1 MYKNKDGIVLDLFQA
16 YLVEGASFT
25 ANEEYPILKKSMSPS
40 FPPKKIMPFS
50 TAITFQGDLSDC
62 YVYFYS
68 PDETFERIRRNPRS
82 YLNFFKR
89 CGGIIGFDFSVH
101 SDMPLVKQKS
111 QLNDN
116 LSLSFFFA
124 KNGVPLIPNCRGGS
138 DCLNDEYLEAFPKHS
153 YIALGVHGFVK
164 RKEQKHEWRVW
175 ILTLIQKLEPKGFIV
190 IGHLPQDIINDYK
203 DVVEF
208 HIYDSFI
215 EERRNHHK
223 EARDHGN

>member
-1 MYKNKDGIVLDLFQA
+1 M
-16 YLVEGASFT
+16 
-25 ANEEYPILKKSMSPS
+25 
-40 FPPKKIMPFS
+40 
-50 TAITFQGDLSDC
+50 
-62 YVYFYS
+62 
-68 PDETFERIRRNPRS
+68 
-82 YLNFFKR
+82 
-89 CGGIIGFDFSVH
+89 
-101 SDMPLVKQKS
+101 
-111 QLNDN
+111 
-116 LSLSFFFA
+116 
-124 KNGVPLIPNCRGGS
+124 IPNCRGGS